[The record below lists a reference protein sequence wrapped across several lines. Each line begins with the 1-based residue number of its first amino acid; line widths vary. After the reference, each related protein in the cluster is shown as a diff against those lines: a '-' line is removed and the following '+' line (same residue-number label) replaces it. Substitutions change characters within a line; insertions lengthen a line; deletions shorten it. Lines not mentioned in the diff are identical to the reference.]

1 MVTAVTTSGLLRQ
14 HHDFRRLWVGA
25 AVSQFGARVGQVATP
40 LLAVTVLAASPLQV
54 GLLSAAQT
62 AGLLVFGLP
71 AGAWVDRMRRRPL
84 MITTDLVRAALL
96 MTIPVAGWFGLLSL
110 WQLGI
115 VVLLVGVASVFFD
128 VAYLSYLPSLIGREH
143 LLEGNSRL
151 QAGQSVAVVAGP
163 AAGGLLAGL
172 IGAANTL
179 LATGLGFLA
188 SAVALWRIHGGEA
201 APERAARPDLR
212 AEVAE
217 GLRLVFGHPIL
228 RAIALCTATANLFM
242 AMVLALNVLFLAR
255 VVGLPAAAI
264 GVLLATLGLGGVLGA
279 LVSNRMAARIGQ
291 VRVVWV
297 ALLVTQ
303 PWCLL
308 LPLAAPGWGVVLFAV
323 GWLVVGLG
331 STLYNVAQ
339 VTLRQALCPDRLL
352 GRMNATNRF
361 VVWSTLPV
369 GGILGGLLGEVL
381 GIRGGLWL
389 AGIGLSLAVLWLIFS
404 PLRGMTELPE
414 EVAWST

>member
-1 MVTAVTTSGLLRQ
+1 
-14 HHDFRRLWVGA
+14 
-25 AVSQFGARVGQVATP
+25 
-40 LLAVTVLAASPLQV
+40 
-54 GLLSAAQT
+54 
-62 AGLLVFGLP
+62 
-71 AGAWVDRMRRRPL
+71 
-84 MITTDLVRAALL
+84 
-96 MTIPVAGWFGLLSL
+96 
-110 WQLGI
+110 
-115 VVLLVGVASVFFD
+115 
-128 VAYLSYLPSLIGREH
+128 
-143 LLEGNSRL
+143 
-151 QAGQSVAVVAGP
+151 
-163 AAGGLLAGL
+163 
-172 IGAANTL
+172 
-179 LATGLGFLA
+179 
-188 SAVALWRIHGGEA
+188 
-201 APERAARPDLR
+201 
-212 AEVAE
+212 
-217 GLRLVFGHPIL
+217 
-228 RAIALCTATANLFM
+228 
-242 AMVLALNVLFLAR
+242 VLALNVLFLAR

>member
-1 MVTAVTTSGLLRQ
+1 MLWLGAV
-14 HHDFRRLWVGA
+14 
-25 AVSQFGARVGQVATP
+25 VSQFGARVGLIATP
-40 LLAVTVLAASPLQV
+40 LLAVTVLAASPMQV

-84 MITTDLVRAALL
+84 MITMDLARAALL
-96 MTIPVAGWFGLLSL
+96 MTIPVAAWLGVLGL

-143 LLEGNSRL
+143 LLEGNARL

-163 AAGGLLAGL
+163 AAGGVLAGL

-179 LATGLGFLA
+179 LATGVGFLA
-188 SAVALWRIHGGEA
+188 SALALWRIHGAEVP
-201 APERAARPDLR
+201 PERAARPSLR
-212 AEVAE
+212 SEIAE

-228 RAIALCTATANLFM
+228 RAIALCTSTANLFM
-242 AMVLALNVLFLAR
+242 AIALALNVLFLAR
-255 VVGLPAAAI
+255 VVGLPATTI
-264 GVLLATLGLGGVLGA
+264 GALLAALGLGGVVGA
-279 LVSNRMAARIGQ
+279 LVSDRVAARIGQ
-291 VRVVWV
+291 VRLVWV
-297 ALLVTQ
+297 ALLATQ
-303 PWCLL
+303 PWSLL
-308 LPLAAPGWGVVLFAV
+308 LPLAAPGWRVGLFAA
-323 GWLVVGLG
+323 GWFVVGLG

-339 VTLRQALCPDRLL
+339 VSLRQALCPDRLL

-369 GGILGGLLGEVL
+369 GSVLGGLLGEL
-381 GIRGGLWL
+381 IGIRGGLWL
-389 AGIGLSLAVLWLIFS
+389 AGTGLSLAVLWLICS
-404 PLRGMTELPE
+404 PLRGMAELPE
-414 EVAWST
+414 EAAWST

>member
-1 MVTAVTTSGLLRQ
+1 MTATGLLRR
-14 HHDFRRLWVGA
+14 HHDFRRLWLGA
-25 AVSQFGARVGQVATP
+25 VVSQFGARVGQIATP
-40 LLAVTVLAASPLQV
+40 LLAVTVLAAGPMQV

-84 MITTDLVRAALL
+84 MIAMDLVRAALL
-96 MTIPVAGWFGLLSL
+96 MTIPVAAWLGVLGL

-143 LLEGNSRL
+143 LLQGNARL

-163 AAGGLLAGL
+163 ATGGVLAGL

-179 LATGLGFLA
+179 LATGVGFLA
-188 SAVALWRIHGGEA
+188 SALALWRIHGAEA
-201 APERAARPDLR
+201 PPERAAKPSLR

-228 RAIALCTATANLFM
+228 RAIALCTSTANLFM
-242 AMVLALNVLFLAR
+242 SIALALNVLFLAR
-255 VVGLPAAAI
+255 VVGLPASAI
-264 GVLLATLGLGGVLGA
+264 GAVLAALGLGGVVGA
-279 LVSNRMAARIGQ
+279 LVSNRVAARIGQ

-297 ALLVTQ
+297 ALLATQ
-303 PWCLL
+303 PCSLL
-308 LPLAAPGWGVVLFAV
+308 LPLAAPGWRVGLFAA
-323 GWLVVGLG
+323 GWFVVGLG

-339 VTLRQALCPDRLL
+339 VSLRQALCPDRLL

-369 GGILGGLLGEVL
+369 GSVLGGLLGELL

-389 AGIGLSLAVLWLIFS
+389 AGTGLSLAVLWLIYS
-404 PLRGMTELPE
+404 PLRGMAELPE
-414 EVAWST
+414 EAAWST